1 MRSPRLLSACLVPI
15 ALVACSG
22 GKSGPTE
29 STQRTTP
36 TVVASA
42 QIRFTPS
49 TITVPVGGT
58 VTWRFEATPHNVTFR
73 PAAGAPSDIGGA
85 NANTSV
91 PRSFRVA
98 GTFVY
103 DCTLHPGIMTGSIT
117 VGQGSN
123 QPPGEPPPPYPGY
136 P

>member
-1 MRSPRLLSACLVPI
+1 MRVPRRLSACLVPI
-15 ALVACSG
+15 AFVACSG
-22 GKSGPTE
+22 GEGGPTE
-29 STQRTTP
+29 STQRTGP

-42 QIRFTPS
+42 AARFTPS
-49 TITVPVGGT
+49 TLTVPVNGT

-73 PAAGAPSDIGGA
+73 QAVGAPSNIGGE

-91 PRSFRVA
+91 PRSFRTA

-103 DCTLHPGIMTGSIT
+103 DCTLHPGMTGSVT

-123 QPPGEPPPPYPGY
+123 QPPGEPPPGY
-136 P
+136 PYEP